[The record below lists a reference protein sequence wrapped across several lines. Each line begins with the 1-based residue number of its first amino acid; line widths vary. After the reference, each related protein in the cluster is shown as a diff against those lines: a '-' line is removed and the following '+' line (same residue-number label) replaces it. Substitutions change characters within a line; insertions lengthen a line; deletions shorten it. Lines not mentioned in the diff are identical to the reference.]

1 MRVPG
6 NRFRAGEVQRGGATP
21 IFSERGGGEIASI
34 PTTGKT
40 TAPHGR
46 QCPPTVRLLPA
57 LLPQQELEGIQRERA
72 GEAFLAENVGGE
84 GAFAALERAN
94 LLTECKEFAFHRAAP
109 ETGRVPGSEGV

>member
-1 MRVPG
+1 
-6 NRFRAGEVQRGGATP
+6 
-21 IFSERGGGEIASI
+21 
-34 PTTGKT
+34 
-40 TAPHGR
+40 
-46 QCPPTVRLLPA
+46 LLPA